1 MEERE
6 TRGGLGELIDRVGR
20 VARGLQFVDGLSPA
34 QWEALRYVARAN
46 RYSRCPSAL
55 AAFLGVTKGTVSQTL
70 ITLEGKGYLQRER
83 SIPDRRGVR
92 LDLTLAG
99 AALLERDPLLHV
111 DAAVAALSPT
121 ARAALV
127 EGLDRVLRDL
137 RERVGGG
144 DFGVCKECCLFC
156 AGDAADEPGGPHR
169 CGLTGEPLDDRDRQ
183 LICVTFQAHA

>member
-99 AALLERDPLLHV
+99 ETLLERDPLLRV
-111 DAAVAALSPT
+111 DAAAAALSPT

-137 RERVGGG
+137 RQRAGGG
-144 DFGVCKECCLFC
+144 AKASPAPAYGVSTPPPAHPFSIHVSNS
-156 AGDAADEPGGPHR
+156 APEPPPAKPAR
-169 CGLTGEPLDDRDRQ
+169 CGPTPLP
-183 LICVTFQAHA
+183 